1 MGATG
6 KTGST
11 VKSEVTRKA
20 GSACAAGSS
29 RSGKA
34 AGGDGGTGRT
44 GSRKAHGSGKEKSMS
59 ALADEMGVS
68 PAAVSKMRD
77 AGKIGWNGLKGSR
90 CRVWMLEGE
99 GEKPAKKKSKRE
111 AGSDL
116 EEKTPEEIAML
127 LRLEKLRNLTADTE
141 LKKTRGRSF
150 FLEMRMQMAEMVYDI
165 FSRSFLREI
174 REQLSTLRLSRE
186 ETENWNSA
194 MERGSS
200 LFSQE
205 LREWAESV
213 IKQTITG
220 AADEEQ

>member
-1 MGATG
+1 MG
-6 KTGST
+6 KTG
-11 VKSEVTRKA
+11 KAEGTRKA
-20 GSACAAGSS
+20 GKAGSSPAAGSS

-44 GSRKAHGSGKEKSMS
+44 GSRKAHGSGQGKSMS
-59 ALADEMGVS
+59 ALADEMGIS

-90 CRVWMLEGE
+90 CRVWLLE
-99 GEKPAKKKSKRE
+99 GEKPSKKKSKTD

-186 ETENWNSA
+186 ETESWNCA

-205 LREWAESV
+205 LKEWAESV
-213 IKQTITG
+213 IKQAITG
-220 AADEEQ
+220 AANDEQ